1 MVFIFDAMLYALCV
15 FCLLAVAVYDFSK
28 GSVKFIRGGSYPHCN
43 SVLVDSRVRA
53 VIDAASNPEKLMAF
67 KNQARVDY
75 LITSHAH
82 EDHLVYNYLFPESA
96 FYSHALDAPHFQD
109 VKSLTDCYG
118 DMPPETFQKWCDF
131 FVRECHYVPRKVDR
145 FLEDGMAMDF
155 GGTSMEVIHTP
166 GHTEGHCGFY
176 FPQEKILF
184 TADLDLTR
192 VGPYYADRTS
202 DIDKTIRSL
211 ERMKGIKAETYLTA
225 HGKGIY
231 EGDPAYI
238 DRYMGIIFDREDR
251 LIDFLRRGPK
261 TLEGIIA
268 EGIIYG
274 KNPAFL
280 GVWDLTLSE
289 RMMIAKHLDRL
300 VEKGKLRKEEKLFIL
315 LD

>member
-1 MVFIFDAMLYALCV
+1 
-15 FCLLAVAVYDFSK
+15 
-28 GSVKFIRGGSYPHCN
+28 
-43 SVLVDSRVRA
+43 
-53 VIDAASNPEKLMAF
+53 
-67 KNQARVDY
+67 
-75 LITSHAH
+75 
-82 EDHLVYNYLFPESA
+82 
-96 FYSHALDAPHFQD
+96 
-109 VKSLTDCYG
+109 
-118 DMPPETFQKWCDF
+118 
-131 FVRECHYVPRKVDR
+131 
-145 FLEDGMAMDF
+145 
-155 GGTSMEVIHTP
+155 MEVIHTP